1 MGKNVIKLDNY
12 YSPEELERSLSEF
25 INYYN
30 NERYHESLDNL
41 TPADVYYGRDD
52 QIRNKRK
59 DTKYRTMK
67 DRRMKYIERKLEL
80 PNQVKEINA

>member
-1 MGKNVIKLDNY
+1 
-12 YSPEELERSLSEF
+12 
-25 INYYN
+25 
-30 NERYHESLDNL
+30 
-41 TPADVYYGRDD
+41 VYYGRDD